1 MFIRNILR
9 DLPQKYHRNST
20 HWRRLRTC
28 VVIRA
33 KCKHQQKHREKKEA
47 RMKVIWNRRWRIC
60 LWKHFPQRR
69 GGGGRSNG
77 CRMREARE
85 GGDGSKLNDDGSGI
99 FKAII
104 SKPLQTTTDHRAEKI
119 PQPLRKLS
127 ILCLFYVILE
137 CASVRLILTVLFNTN
152 R

>member
-1 MFIRNILR
+1 MTNMFMETF
-9 DLPQKYHRNST
+9 ST
-20 HWRRLRTC
+20 
-28 VVIRA
+28 
-33 KCKHQQKHREKKEA
+33 EE
-47 RMKVIWNRRWRIC
+47 
-60 LWKHFPQRR
+60 
-69 GGGGRSNG
+69 GGGRSNG

-137 CASVRLILTVLFNTN
+137 CASVRLILTVVSNTN